1 MACSQKLI
9 GQITVDKIKVLFMQT
24 ELAGE
29 IITLTF
35 GVAVFGMLRATY
47 RVLTL
52 LLRSIT

>member
-9 GQITVDKIKVLFMQT
+9 GQINVDKIKVLFMQT

-47 RVLTL
+47 RVLAL

>member
-47 RVLTL
+47 RVLAL

>member
-9 GQITVDKIKVLFMQT
+9 GQINVDKIKVLFMQT